1 MYFFPEYRDIIY
13 VLEPKTIAGS
23 LYPKLSAKLA
33 VLICPFKLMSRCWFL
48 HILLSDFPF
57 IVSHPLFSKSQK
69 TLFEFPFLPTV
80 S

>member
-1 MYFFPEYRDIIY
+1 
-13 VLEPKTIAGS
+13 
-23 LYPKLSAKLA
+23 